1 MKTTMDAYDR
11 CCILAREI
19 ARTGWTNYFNPKVK
33 ELVELADE
41 NGMEVCFDDEF
52 IMVGDEVF
60 YLNV

>member
-1 MKTTMDAYDR
+1 MKRMYK
-11 CCILAREI
+11 LAEEI
-19 ARTGWTNYFNPKVK
+19 AESGWTNSLNPKVK

>member
-1 MKTTMDAYDR
+1 MKRMYE
-11 CCILAREI
+11 LAEEI
-19 ARTGWTNYFNPKVK
+19 AESGWTNSLNPKVK

-41 NGMEVCFDDEF
+41 NGIEVCFDDEF